1 MLGRKRE
8 GPDLDERL
16 RALQSA
22 VDAADG
28 LVADAELASAR
39 ALLRRAGER
48 LGHGIEHTV
57 VALAGATGSGKSSL
71 FNALA
76 EAELSVVAARRPTT
90 STTHSCA
97 WGRDASA
104 LLDWLGV
111 DRRHAIP
118 DPNGP
123 DGLVLLDLP
132 DHDST
137 AAEHRREVDRIVAI
151 ADLVVWVVDPQ
162 KYADAAIHDQYLR
175 PLAGH
180 GGVLLVALNQSD
192 RLDAEQLEACRRDL
206 GRLLVDDGLP
216 DVAVVTTST
225 RTPGGTEPL
234 KHALGQRLQARHL
247 AVERLEA
254 DLTAVAANLARL
266 CGDSPTI
273 DRPLRDGVVDTLLDA
288 AGVELVTS
296 AVATSFR
303 SRSIASTGW
312 PATRWLRKARPDPLR
327 RLHLGAGRPSDPVS
341 AARTSL
347 PKPTSVTS
355 ARAETAV
362 KAMVDGASASLRG
375 VWAEAARREVA
386 VHAPTLAT
394 RLDAAVATTDLG
406 MEKAPRWW
414 KSLGVLQTLLF
425 VVTLTGLI
433 WLTALFVLS
442 YLRLDV
448 PTPEVA
454 RLPLPT
460 LLVGGGVLGGL
471 LVAVLG
477 RRMAGVGGRRRARRA
492 RQRLGEAVERVAEV
506 EVFAP
511 LERVLARHT
520 LFCEAVSSCS
530 GPASLRGGR
539 RGNS

>member
-1 MLGRKRE
+1 VLGRKRE
-8 GPDLDERL
+8 GPGLDERL
-16 RALQSA
+16 GALQSA
-22 VDAADG
+22 VEAADG
-28 LVADAELASAR
+28 LLADAELASAR

-76 EAELSVVAARRPTT
+76 EADLSAVAARRPTT
-90 STTHSCA
+90 STTHSCS

-111 DRRHAIP
+111 ERRHHVP
-118 DPNGP
+118 DPDGP

-137 AAEHRREVDRIVAI
+137 APEHRREVDRIVAV

-162 KYADAAIHDQYLR
+162 KYADAAIHEQYLR

-192 RLDAEQLEACRRDL
+192 RLEAEQLEACRRDL
-206 GRLLVDDGLP
+206 GRLLVEDGLS

-225 RTPGGTEPL
+225 RTAGGVEPL
-234 KHALGQRLQARHL
+234 KHALGRRLQARHL

-254 DLTAVAANLARL
+254 DTSAVAAALGHF
-266 CGDSPTI
+266 CGQSGAI
-273 DRPLRDGVVDTLLDA
+273 DHPLRDGVVDTLLDA
-288 AGVELVTS
+288 AGVDTVTN
-296 AVATSFR
+296 AVASSFR
-303 SRSIASTGW
+303 GRAIASTGW

-327 RLHLGAGRPSDPVS
+327 RLHLWTGRAGDPVS

-362 KAMVDGASASLRG
+362 KAVVDGASSSLPSP
-375 VWAEAARREVA
+375 WADAARSEVA
-386 VHAPTLAT
+386 ARASTLAA

-406 MEKAPRWW
+406 MDTPPRWW
-414 KSLGVLQTLLF
+414 RLLGFLQTLLF
-425 VVTLTGLI
+425 VVTLAGAI

-448 PTPEVA
+448 ATPEVA

-460 LLVGGGVLGGL
+460 LMLGGGVAGGL
-471 LVAVLG
+471 LVALLG
-477 RRMAGVGGRRRARRA
+477 RRMAAVGGRRRARRA
-492 RQRLGEAVERVAEV
+492 RRRLDDSVRTVADV

-511 LERVLARHT
+511 LERVLERHA
-520 LFCEAVSSCS
+520 LYCEAVSNCS
-530 GPASLRGGR
+530 GPASRRGGR